1 MHQQK
6 PPRNFENSC
15 EEKGARGGM
24 QGVSP
29 SIKIASPWSRKV
41 DFSVVGKI
49 SEEGRKK
56 CLKCWKIE
64 RYRLVVSFFLRTF
77 VVQRK
82 RERTSNLCNGNER
95 KKAPRSFHN
104 EQRGYHFLNITT
116 KV

>member
-1 MHQQK
+1 
-6 PPRNFENSC
+6 
-15 EEKGARGGM
+15 M

-41 DFSVVGKI
+41 DFSVVGNI

-56 CLKCWKIE
+56 SLKCWKIE

-95 KKAPRSFHN
+95 KKPRARFTTNNGAAIFKISV
-104 EQRGYHFLNITT
+104 QRYGNYSDLPNDLCSRYELHP
-116 KV
+116 

>member
-1 MHQQK
+1 
-6 PPRNFENSC
+6 
-15 EEKGARGGM
+15 M

-29 SIKIASPWSRKV
+29 LLKIASPWSRKV

-56 CLKCWKIE
+56 CLKYWKIE

-82 RERTSNLCNGNER
+82 RGRTSNLCNGNER
-95 KKAPRSFHN
+95 KKPRARFTTNNGANFFLKSL
-104 EQRGYHFLNITT
+104 QRYGN
-116 KV
+116 